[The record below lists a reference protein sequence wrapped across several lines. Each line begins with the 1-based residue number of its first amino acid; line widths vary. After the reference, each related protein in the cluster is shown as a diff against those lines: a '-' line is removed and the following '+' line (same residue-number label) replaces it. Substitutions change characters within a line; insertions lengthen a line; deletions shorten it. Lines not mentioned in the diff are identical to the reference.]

1 MCIKKVN
8 PLTGQFITSKTPIN
22 LGKPSDS
29 TSISDLGKLFV
40 YNDKLWFVE
49 YNSKKVNAIDL
60 DTLDIIPNETK
71 EFTMLPR
78 KTVIKDVMYNEFT
91 DTFAILGTEDY
102 QVYNLYFV
110 NSNAEL
116 IKTTQVNGWSGS
128 IKSLNGNNDYLYV
141 SYSGDGKNNINFLV
155 YDYEGNFIKNATIA
169 SDIMPT
175 ENFNT
180 QAITEYKGM
189 IVLVGLGW
197 STNSGGFIYYV
208 NMK

>member
-1 MCIKKVN
+1 
-8 PLTGQFITSKTPIN
+8 
-22 LGKPSDS
+22 
-29 TSISDLGKLFV
+29 
-40 YNDKLWFVE
+40 
-49 YNSKKVNAIDL
+49 
-60 DTLDIIPNETK
+60 
-71 EFTMLPR
+71 
-78 KTVIKDVMYNEFT
+78 MYNEFT
-91 DTFAILGTEDY
+91 DTFAILGSEDGK
-102 QVYNLYFV
+102 VYNLYFV